1 MTNCKKCEKEIIKS
15 GAKMK
20 TAKEIIKKKI
30 DRIKKSLMIGK
41 MLESQ
46 AGKGAFDDIDEK
58 EIFCIEILE
67 EILKELDAP
76 DLNSRSSNEDS
87 INKDL
92 TATQQVATPKSAT
105 QTSLN
110 PDIKRK

>member
-1 MTNCKKCEKEIIKS
+1 
-15 GAKMK
+15 MK

-30 DRIKKSLMIGK
+30 DGIKKSLMIGK

-46 AGKGAFDDIDEK
+46 AGKGAFNDIDEK

-67 EILKELDAP
+67 EILEELDAP

-87 INKDL
+87 LNKGYEVN
-92 TATQQVATPKSAT
+92 QK
-105 QTSLN
+105 
-110 PDIKRK
+110 